1 MSFLP
6 HLEYTVFLRNSKQRH
21 ALFVSQRAA
30 ARKQKIRN
38 GVMGEIMEI
47 LFRGNPLYSRKFSL
61 EKRQL
66 SLLVNFARNRPD
78 LVTFSAG

>member
-1 MSFLP
+1 
-6 HLEYTVFLRNSKQRH
+6 
-21 ALFVSQRAA
+21 
-30 ARKQKIRN
+30 
-38 GVMGEIMEI
+38 MGDIMEV
-47 LFRGNPLYSRKFSL
+47 LFGGDPSYSRKFSL

>member
-1 MSFLP
+1 
-6 HLEYTVFLRNSKQRH
+6 
-21 ALFVSQRAA
+21 
-30 ARKQKIRN
+30 
-38 GVMGEIMEI
+38 MGEIMEI

-78 LVTFSAG
+78 LVTFSAGQEAEDSISVLDAEQVFSFMALLKV

>member
-1 MSFLP
+1 
-6 HLEYTVFLRNSKQRH
+6 
-21 ALFVSQRAA
+21 
-30 ARKQKIRN
+30 
-38 GVMGEIMEI
+38 MGEIMEI

-78 LVTFSAG
+78 LATFRAGQEAEDSISALDTEQVLSFMVLYKV